1 MRKYFKKYQANIIN
15 YRSYKNVSN
24 EKYSWTLMNVSKE
37 NVISNGDGFQRF
49 SHISHLNINKHALN
63 KHAPCKKKHARGNQ
77 MPFFNKELWKAIWYG
92 LNYET
97 FSYEIEMRKI
107 NKEIF
112 ASLF

>member
-1 MRKYFKKYQANIIN
+1 
-15 YRSYKNVSN
+15 
-24 EKYSWTLMNVSKE
+24 
-37 NVISNGDGFQRF
+37 
-49 SHISHLNINKHALN
+49 
-63 KHAPCKKKHARGNQ
+63 